1 MALRYAVATKKN
13 LQSVTG
19 RHNCYGLYTQSDHN
33 ARLAFGPHCFA
44 LRHVSRIR
52 METAPV
58 AERFERHRQPWTQ
71 DEVQKLHLLAKK
83 GMPLKAI
90 AKAMTRSE
98 ESTKDRAKADGLAI
112 TKLR

>member
-1 MALRYAVATKKN
+1 M
-13 LQSVTG
+13 
-19 RHNCYGLYTQSDHN
+19 
-33 ARLAFGPHCFA
+33 
-44 LRHVSRIR
+44 
-52 METAPV
+52 

-71 DEVQKLHLLAKK
+71 DEIQKLHTLAKK

-98 ESTKDRAKADGLAI
+98 ESVKERAKADGLGI